1 MKRTLHALAGMLAL
15 CFILTFWGS
24 TVISELLLSQAAVL
38 TVKTM
43 VLYGMLCLIPLMIM
57 AGGSGFSLA
66 GENSV
71 KASPGGSGG
80 LLVKRKQR
88 MKILGANGLLVL
100 APAAFYLFHKAS
112 AGEFDSLFYGI
123 QAVELAAGLVQ
134 MTLMGLN
141 MRDGFKLTRRFDPVQ
156 NMG

>member
-1 MKRTLHALAGMLAL
+1 MKRIFHSLAGGLAL
-15 CFILTFWGS
+15 CFILAFWSS
-24 TVISELLLSQAAVL
+24 TVVSELLFSPAAVL

-66 GENSV
+66 GRH
-71 KASPGGSGG
+71 SGK
-80 LLVKRKQR
+80 LLIKKKKRMQ
-88 MKILGANGLLVL
+88 ILGANGLLVL
-100 APAAFYLFHKAS
+100 APAAFFLFHKAS

-123 QAVELAAGLVQ
+123 QVVELVAGLIQ
-134 MTLMGLN
+134 ITLMVLN
-141 MRDGFKLTRRFDPVQ
+141 MRDGFKLTGRFVPIQ